1 MNASYPG
8 KCKEEIQVSK
18 LAIDGGTPVRTKPF
32 PDWPIFGEKEEKL
45 LNEVLYS
52 GQWGGTGRIK
62 LPEAEQRFA
71 ELHNAKHAVT
81 VVNGT
86 VSITI
91 ALLAAGV
98 EAGDEV
104 IVPPY
109 TFYATA
115 AAPLMIGAIPV
126 FADVEENSLLLDPD
140 QVEALI
146 TPRTKAIIPVHV
158 GGASVDMFRLK
169 EIAAKHGLR
178 IIEDS
183 AQAVGA
189 QWDGQPV
196 GAIGDLG
203 TFSFQSSK
211 NINSGEG
218 GMILTND
225 QDLADKAWSLTNAG
239 RIRGGEWYHHELLGW
254 NLRMTE
260 FQAAILLGQLTRLES
275 QMAVRENNARLLT
288 ELLRDIDG
296 VKPLQYDPKV
306 TRHAYHLYLFKID
319 PQRLKLGKREFFEKM
334 TAEGIP
340 VHEGYVPLNRNLAIL
355 EEIRKRTGESRVQPC
370 PVAERACGQEALW
383 LPQNVLL
390 GGEEDIRDIAEA
402 FRKVVQSA

>member
-1 MNASYPG
+1 M
-8 KCKEEIQVSK
+8 SK
-18 LAIDGGTPVRTKPF
+18 LAIDGGAPVRTKPF
-32 PDWPIFGEKEEKL
+32 PEWPVYGETEEKL
-45 LNEVLYS
+45 LMEVLRS
-52 GQWGGTGRIK
+52 GKWGGTGRVK
-62 LPEAEQRFA
+62 LPEAEERFA
-71 ELHNAKHAVT
+71 ALHEAKHAVT

-86 VSITI
+86 VAITV

-98 EAGDEV
+98 QAGDEV

-115 AAPLMIGAIPV
+115 AAPLMLGAIPV
-126 FADVEENSLLLDPD
+126 FADVEENTLLLDPE

-146 TPRTKAIIPVHV
+146 TPRTKAIIPVHI
-158 GGASVDMFRLK
+158 GGGPANMTRLR

-189 QWDGQPV
+189 RWDGRPV

-211 NINSGEG
+211 NMNAGEG
-218 GMILTND
+218 GMIVTND
-225 QDLADKAWSLTNAG
+225 PELADKAWSLTNAG
-239 RIRGGEWYHHELLGW
+239 RIRGGEWYQHEVLGW

-260 FQAAILLGQLTRLES
+260 FQAAILLGQLTRLEE
-275 QMAVRENNARLLT
+275 QMLVRERNARLLT
-288 ELLRDIDG
+288 ELLLEIDG
-296 VKPLQYDPKV
+296 VQPLQYGPKV

-319 PQRLKLGKREFFEKM
+319 PQRLKLGKREFFARM
-334 TAEGIP
+334 NAEGIP
-340 VHEGYVPLNRNLAIL
+340 VHEGYVPLNRNRAIL
-355 EEIRKRTGESRVQPC
+355 DEVRKRTGEARIQPC

-390 GGEEDIRDIAEA
+390 GGEEDVRDIAAA